1 MLLSNVFKEAQGPPE
16 TLDGGDREMT
26 DALITP
32 PALPLRERPIGRVRL
47 VIESVKNNLAVYTPE
62 VFDHLICRSRL
73 FGRDIMLVND
83 PAAARWVFGEG
94 AANFRRAVASLRVI
108 RPIAGAGLLSSDGE
122 AWRRQRRLLAPVF
135 SRHAIEPMLP
145 HFQSAAEGLVE
156 RLKGCERANL
166 AAALHATAL
175 DVVLRALFSTPEP
188 KERDA
193 LARLVRRYL
202 KGPGRPGLF
211 DSFVANEED
220 FGWSLASRRRF
231 GRDWAVAVDDLIA
244 RRRRQPGD
252 GRGDLLDLL
261 IAARDP
267 QTGEGL
273 PDAEIRDQCGTM
285 LFAGHET
292 TARLLFWACYLLT
305 LDRNEQDRLR
315 AESRVFAAGDA
326 QRLSDLDRWPRQRLV
341 LLETL
346 RLYPPVPNILREAAV
361 DTAIGD
367 EPVQARTHVLVVP
380 FILHRHHRNW
390 DQPMAFLPDRFE
402 GLPAPW
408 TKGAFM
414 PFGSGP
420 RTCIGASFAL
430 ASAQIVLASLLSRF
444 ELTLE
449 NPRPVLPVGR
459 STLAPDHEPW
469 FRLRA
474 V

>member
-1 MLLSNVFKEAQGPPE
+1 
-16 TLDGGDREMT
+16 MT

-32 PALPLRERPIGRVRL
+32 PALPLRERPIGRVRF
-47 VIESVKNNLAVYTPE
+47 VTECIKNNLAVYTPE
-62 VFDHLICRSRL
+62 AFDNLICRSRL

-83 PAAARWVFGEG
+83 PAAVRWVFGDG
-94 AANFRRAVASLRVI
+94 AANFRRPVASQRVI
-108 RPIAGAGLLSSDGE
+108 RPIAGAGLLSSEGE
-122 AWRRQRRLLAPVF
+122 AWRRQRRLLTPVF
-135 SRHAIEPMLP
+135 SRHSVELMLP

-156 RLKGCERANL
+156 RLKGGKRVNL
-166 AAALHATAL
+166 ATAFHVTAL
-175 DVVLRALFSTPEP
+175 DGVLRALFSTQEP
-188 KERDA
+188 QEHDA
-193 LARLVRRYL
+193 LTRLVRRYL
-202 KGPGRPGLF
+202 NGPGRPGLI
-211 DSFVANEED
+211 DNLVANEED
-220 FGWSLASRRRF
+220 FGWTLASRRRF
-231 GRDWAVAVDDLIA
+231 GRDWAAAVDALVA
-244 RRRRQPGD
+244 RRRRRPGD

-315 AESRVFAAGDA
+315 AESRAFAAGDA

-341 LLETL
+341 LFETL
-346 RLYPPVPNILREAAV
+346 RLYPPVPNILREAVV

-367 EPVQARTHVLVVP
+367 EPVQARTHVLIVP
-380 FILHRHHRNW
+380 FIMHRHRRLW
-390 DQPMAFLPDRFE
+390 DQPMAFLPDRFD

-420 RTCIGASFAL
+420 RICIGASFAL
-430 ASAQIVLASLLSRF
+430 SAAQIVLASLLSRF

-459 STLAPDHEPW
+459 TTLAPDHEPW
-469 FRLRA
+469 FGLRA